1 MPKNTSEILSKF
13 KKILVCELNSGQF
26 ASILKIKHSEFEF
39 LQFNRIQGLPFAN
52 DDLIQKFKEL
62 V

>member
-1 MPKNTSEILSKF
+1 V
-13 KKILVCELNSGQF
+13 VCELNSGQF
-26 ASILKIKHSEFEF
+26 ASILKIKFSSFEF
-39 LQFNRIQGLPFAN
+39 LQFNKIQGLPFAN